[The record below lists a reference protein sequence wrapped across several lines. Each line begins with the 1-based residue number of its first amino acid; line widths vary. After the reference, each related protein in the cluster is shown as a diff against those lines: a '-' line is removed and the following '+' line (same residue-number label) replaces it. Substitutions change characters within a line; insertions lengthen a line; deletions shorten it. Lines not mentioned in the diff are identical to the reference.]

1 MNAAAAIAQ
10 LSESTQQVSSN
21 AAAASEAAR
30 KALEMSDQGSRA
42 VSETAEGMQRI
53 RTSMQ
58 ATEEKIKSLA
68 DRSLEIYEIINV
80 IHETNLLAL
89 NALME
94 SSRGSQG
101 GQAMDVVSAEMK
113 KLGDHS
119 RSSTRE
125 IVTLLKSIQA
135 ESNEAVAVMEQ
146 GNRVAANGAQLMEQA
161 NKAFA
166 GIANVL
172 HQSADLAK
180 AISSATAQQVQETE
194 TVAASVQEIGANLR
208 QNSSKGRQSARIV
221 EQVVRSSEQL
231 TQAVTPLRPAP
242 GPTVVK
248 PPEKAEAAVSAAVIG
263 RA

>member
-1 MNAAAAIAQ
+1 
-10 LSESTQQVSSN
+10 V
-21 AAAASEAAR
+21 R
-30 KALEMSDQGSRA
+30 D
-42 VSETAEGMQRI
+42 TADGMQRI

-58 ATEEKIKSLA
+58 ATAEKIKSLA

-101 GQAMDVVSAEMK
+101 GQTMDVLSAEMK

-119 RSSTRE
+119 RSSTRD

-146 GNRVAANGAQLMEQA
+146 GNRVAANGAELMEQA
-161 NKAFA
+161 NRAFS
-166 GIANVL
+166 GIAAVL
-172 HQSADLAK
+172 QQTAELAQ
-180 AISSATAQQVQETE
+180 AISSATTQQVQGTE
-194 TVAASVQEIGANLR
+194 TVAAAVQEIAANLR
-208 QNSSKGRQSARIV
+208 HSASKGRQSARIV
-221 EQVVRSSEQL
+221 EHMVRSSEQL
-231 TQAVTPLRPAP
+231 TQAVTPLRAAP
-242 GPTVVK
+242 VPTVIK
-248 PPEKAEAAVSAAVIG
+248 PDKTESVSAAVIG